1 MNTSNSLSFHL
12 KPVVF
17 MEQYHF
23 DLAPLEFRD
32 ALALRYL
39 LMPPGLPSQRD
50 GFRESFTLQYGLD
63 CPKGGLRIRR
73 HNEIRDCLG
82 DMASLVWSQIILRN
96 MGCVA
101 VV

>member
-1 MNTSNSLSFHL
+1 
-12 KPVVF
+12 

-23 DLAPLEFRD
+23 DLASLEFRD

-39 LMPPGLPSQRD
+39 LMPPGLPSQCD

-63 CPKGGLRIRR
+63 CPKGGLR

-82 DMASLVWSQIILRN
+82 DMASLVWSQIVLRN
-96 MGCVA
+96 TGCVA